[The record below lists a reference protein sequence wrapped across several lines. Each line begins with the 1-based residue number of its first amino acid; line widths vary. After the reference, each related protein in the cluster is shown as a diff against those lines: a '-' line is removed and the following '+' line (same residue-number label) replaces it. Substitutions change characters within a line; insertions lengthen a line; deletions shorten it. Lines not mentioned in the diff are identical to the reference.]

1 MHYSFG
7 ISVVDGQDSNGQY
20 VQSTQYGTI
29 YSSGQGFQQPGT
41 QYGNTAVNTNSQNL
55 QYDQPSDT
63 LNNQQSYPNS
73 QQQQSYN
80 TNTQYATQ
88 QNQVGYNTQSQQ
100 STQNQYLN
108 NGQVQSYSYDQQNQP
123 AYNTQQQYS
132 YDQQN
137 QPAYNTQQQTY
148 QDQYFNNGQ
157 APYSNSQQPNLYGLQ
172 YDAGSGQTQYGQP
185 SGNQQYNNGQTQNAL
200 YGSVGSSSGDTQ
212 VQILDYSFTNGNCKF
227 ENGYVTE
234 NGQQRQATQQD
245 MATVAQYKQALS
257 DYMKQIN
264 SNMGDWVS
272 GIFKTFS
279 LTQQQ
284 NFPTVP
290 SLPAAPQV
298 PCLCSPQ
305 NCGTSQQPQQN
316 IAYDPSN
323 QYGQQGNQY
332 MQNVP
337 QNNNQ
342 YQSNSNQMQYQNGA
356 QQVPLYNGRR
366 K

>member
-1 MHYSFG
+1 MFVFVFLVPLVLT
-7 ISVVDGQDSNGQY
+7 IAQQFVDGQDSNGQY

-29 YSSGQGFQQPGT
+29 YSSGQGYQQPGM
-41 QYGNTAVNTNSQNL
+41 QYGNTAVNSQNL
-55 QYDQPSDT
+55 QYDQSSGAF
-63 LNNQQSYPNS
+63 NNQQSYPNS
-73 QQQQSYN
+73 QQQQPYN
-80 TNTQYATQ
+80 TNTQYTTQ
-88 QNQVGYNTQSQQ
+88 QNQAGYNTQSQQ

-108 NGQVQSYSYDQQNQP
+108 NGQVQSYP
-123 AYNTQQQYS
+123 

-157 APYSNSQQPNLYGLQ
+157 AQPYSNSQQPNLYGQQ

-185 SGNQQYNNGQTQNAL
+185 SGNQQYNNGQSQNAL

-316 IAYDPSN
+316 LAYDPSN

-337 QNNNQ
+337 QSNNQ